1 MFQYGRVNGYLTIA
15 LIVVGVLPLAITFFV
30 VPQLPDSV
38 AMAFNSAG
46 EATRFGSRYEL
57 FWVPVVSMLLA
68 IATLINAR
76 RSANANLDSRVAEE
90 LVYRR
95 GVRNG
100 VVIGVLLTACTI
112 YLLYSAYTG
121 TGISFGF

>member
-1 MFQYGRVNGYLTIA
+1 MFQYGRVNGYLTVA

-57 FWVPVVSMLLA
+57 FWVPW
-68 IATLINAR
+68 
-76 RSANANLDSRVAEE
+76 
-90 LVYRR
+90 
-95 GVRNG
+95 
-100 VVIGVLLTACTI
+100 
-112 YLLYSAYTG
+112 
-121 TGISFGF
+121 

>member
-15 LIVVGVLPLAITFFV
+15 LIVVGVLPLIITFLV

-57 FWVPVVSMLLA
+57 FWVPVVSLLLA
-68 IATLINAR
+68 IATLVNAR
-76 RSANANLDSRVAEE
+76 RSANANLDSRVAED

-112 YLLYSAYTG
+112 YLLYAAYTG

>member
-15 LIVVGVLPLAITFFV
+15 LVVVGVLPLAITFFV

-76 RSANANLDSRVAEE
+76 RSANANRDSRVAEE

>member
-1 MFQYGRVNGYLTIA
+1 MFQYGRVNGYLTVA

-57 FWVPVVSMLLA
+57 LWVPVVSMLLA

-76 RSANANLDSRVAEE
+76 RSANANCDSRVAEE

>member
-15 LIVVGVLPLAITFFV
+15 LIVVGVLPLAIAFFV

-57 FWVPVVSMLLA
+57 FWVPAVSMLLA

-76 RSANANLDSRVAEE
+76 RSANANRDSRVAEE

>member
-1 MFQYGRVNGYLTIA
+1 MFQYGRVNGYLTVT

-76 RSANANLDSRVAEE
+76 RSANANRDSRVAEE

>member
-1 MFQYGRVNGYLTIA
+1 MFQYGRVNGYLTVA

-68 IATLINAR
+68 IAKLINAR
-76 RSANANLDSRVAEE
+76 RSANANRDSRVAEE

>member
-57 FWVPVVSMLLA
+57 FWVPAVSMLLA

-76 RSANANLDSRVAEE
+76 RSANANRDSRVAEE

>member
-38 AMAFNSAG
+38 AMAFNAAG
-46 EATRFGSRYEL
+46 EATRYGSRYQL
-57 FWVPVVSMLLA
+57 FWVPAVSLLLA

-76 RSANANLDSRVAEE
+76 RSASANLDSRVAVE

-100 VVIGVLLTACTI
+100 VVIGTLLTLCTI
-112 YLLYSAYTG
+112 YLLYTAYTG
-121 TGISFGF
+121 TGFSLGF

>member
-1 MFQYGRVNGYLTIA
+1 M
-15 LIVVGVLPLAITFFV
+15 
-30 VPQLPDSV
+30 
-38 AMAFNSAG
+38 
-46 EATRFGSRYEL
+46 
-57 FWVPVVSMLLA
+57 
-68 IATLINAR
+68 
-76 RSANANLDSRVAEE
+76 
-90 LVYRR
+90 YRR

>member
-76 RSANANLDSRVAEE
+76 RSANANRDSRVAEE

>member
-1 MFQYGRVNGYLTIA
+1 MFQYGRVNGYLTVA

-76 RSANANLDSRVAEE
+76 RSANANRDSRVAEE

-121 TGISFGF
+121 TGVSFGF

>member
-30 VPQLPDSV
+30 VPLLPDSV

-76 RSANANLDSRVAEE
+76 RSANANRDSRVAEE

>member
-1 MFQYGRVNGYLTIA
+1 
-15 LIVVGVLPLAITFFV
+15 
-30 VPQLPDSV
+30 
-38 AMAFNSAG
+38 
-46 EATRFGSRYEL
+46 
-57 FWVPVVSMLLA
+57 MLLA

-76 RSANANLDSRVAEE
+76 RSANANRDSRVAEE

>member
-15 LIVVGVLPLAITFFV
+15 LIVVGVLPLIITFFV

-76 RSANANLDSRVAEE
+76 RSANANRDSRVAEE

>member
-1 MFQYGRVNGYLTIA
+1 MFQYGRVNGYLTVA

-76 RSANANLDSRVAEE
+76 RSANANRDSRVAEE

-100 VVIGVLLTACTI
+100 VVVGVLLTACTI

>member
-1 MFQYGRVNGYLTIA
+1 MFQYGRVNGYLTVA

-76 RSANANLDSRVAEE
+76 RSANANRDSRVAEE

>member
-1 MFQYGRVNGYLTIA
+1 MFQSGRVNGYLTIA

-76 RSANANLDSRVAEE
+76 RSANANRDSRVAEE

-121 TGISFGF
+121 TGISFVF

>member
-30 VPQLPDSV
+30 VPLLPDSV

-76 RSANANLDSRVAEE
+76 RSANANRDSRVAEE

-100 VVIGVLLTACTI
+100 GVIGVLLTACTI

>member
-15 LIVVGVLPLAITFFV
+15 LIVVGVLPLIITFLV

-76 RSANANLDSRVAEE
+76 RSANANRDSRVAEE